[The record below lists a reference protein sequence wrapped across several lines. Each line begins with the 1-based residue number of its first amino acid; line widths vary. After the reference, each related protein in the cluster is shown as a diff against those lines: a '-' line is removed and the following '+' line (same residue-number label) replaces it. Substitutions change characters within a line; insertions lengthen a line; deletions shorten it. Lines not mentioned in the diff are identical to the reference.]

1 MKKHICTGLAVG
13 FFLLGTTGL
22 SKATSLIITGVL
34 DGPLSRGT
42 PKVVELFALNDISD
56 LSIYGLGFANNGG
69 GTDGIEFAFSA
80 ASAATGDFLYVASE
94 TTEFTNFFGFA
105 PDYTTSAATING
117 DDAVELFKNT
127 NVVDIFGDI
136 AEDGTGQ
143 PWEYLDGW
151 AYRNDATG
159 GTDTATFRVAE
170 WYFSGPNALDGETT
184 NSGAIMPFPTG
195 SFSPGS
201 NPPPVPTPEPSTI
214 LLLGSG
220 LACLVARKQRCRID
234 NKDR

>member
-1 MKKHICTGLAVG
+1 MKKHICTGLTLG

-42 PKVVELFALNDISD
+42 PKAVELFALNDIGD

-69 GTDGIEFAFSA
+69 GTDGIEFTFSTVSA
-80 ASAATGDFLYVASE
+80 ASGDFIYVASE
-94 TTEFTNFFGFA
+94 TAEFSNFFGYA

-117 DDAVELFKNT
+117 DDAVELFQNDT
-127 NVVDIFGDI
+127 VVDIFGNI

-151 AYRNDATG
+151 AYRNDGTG
-159 GTDTATFRVAE
+159 GMDTSTFTISE

-184 NSGAIMPFPTG
+184 NSGALMPFPTG
-195 SFSPGS
+195 SFSPGLT
-201 NPPPVPTPEPSTI
+201 PPPVPTPEPSTI

-220 LACLVARKQRCRID
+220 LACLTCRRRRCRID
-234 NKDR
+234 KRDR